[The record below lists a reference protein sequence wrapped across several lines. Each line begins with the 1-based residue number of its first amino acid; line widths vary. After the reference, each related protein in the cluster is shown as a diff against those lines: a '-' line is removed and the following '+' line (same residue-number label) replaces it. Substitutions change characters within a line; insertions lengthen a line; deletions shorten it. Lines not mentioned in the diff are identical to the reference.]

1 MASSVLIVEDET
13 ILARNIQLYLEH
25 HRYEARIAA
34 TKEDGL
40 RQFADARPDVVLLD
54 IHLPDGDGR
63 EILHHIRQTDA
74 NVGIIIMT
82 AFGGV
87 QLAVQAMAAGA
98 DDYVEKPVALD
109 TLKLLIEKLI
119 SERRPP
125 AGSC

>member
-1 MASSVLIVEDET
+1 MAPSVLIVEDEA

-25 HRYEARIAA
+25 HGYEVHVAA

-40 RQFADARPDVVLLD
+40 RQFKEVHPSIVLLD

-63 EILHHIRQTDA
+63 EILRHIRQTDA

-82 AFGGV
+82 AFGGI
-87 QLAVQAMAAGA
+87 QLAVHAMAAGA

-109 TLKLLIEKLI
+109 TLKLLIDKFIGEH
-119 SERRPP
+119 RPP
-125 AGSC
+125 AGTC